1 MEFIR
6 KLLESFYVHDFLSGS
21 SRLKE
26 AIELFLNTKKCLAD
40 GGFTLGKWKT
50 SDPQLREFIGK
61 NDQDIAQSTHEEVKP
76 VSEDE
81 MFYAKLN

>member
-26 AIELFLNTKKCLAD
+26 ATELFLNTKKCLAD

-81 MFYAKLN
+81 MSYAKLN